1 MSMTSLA
8 GIPAQQLAA
17 AADDNMAVH
26 ASWAQERL
34 PGAHV
39 VRGAD
44 LVLVDSGLPCDTFN
58 FVLRARLDA
67 ATAQARVEQAID
79 HFRRTRRPFSWWVGP
94 ADEPENLGELLRT
107 AGLEPAESEVGMAA
121 DLHALHADREAPRGL
136 AIARVRTA
144 AQLQDFARLLAANWT
159 PPDPDVVRF
168 YEMATPALLS
178 DDAPLWLYVGYVGD
192 TPVATSELAVGGGVA
207 GLYNIS
213 TAPAHRRQGI
223 GRALTLRPLLDA
235 RDAGLR
241 LAILQASADGLGL
254 YSQIGFVA
262 TGQITEY
269 KPPGEAAP

>member
-1 MSMTSLA
+1 MTSIA
-8 GIPAQQLAA
+8 GIPAHQLAA

-34 PGAHV
+34 PGARV
-39 VRGAD
+39 LRDGG

-67 ATAQARVEQAID
+67 GVAQARVAQAVD
-79 HFRRTRRPFSWWVGP
+79 HFRRAGRPFSWWVGP
-94 ADEPENLGELLRT
+94 ADEPENLGALLRA
-107 AGLEPAESEVGMAA
+107 AGLEAAESEVGMAA
-121 DLHALHADREAPRGL
+121 DLHALPAEHEPPRGL

-144 AQLQDFARLLAANWT
+144 AQVRDFARLLAGNWT
-159 PPDPDVVRF
+159 PPDAEVMRF
-168 YEMATPALLS
+168 YEMAAPALLS
-178 DDAPLWLYVGYVGD
+178 EDAPLWLYVGYLGG

-213 TAPAHRRQGI
+213 TVASHRRQGI

-235 RDAGLR
+235 RAAGLR

-254 YSQIGFVA
+254 YSGIGFVA
-262 TGQITEY
+262 TGQLTEY
-269 KPPGEAAP
+269 KPPGEGAR